1 MIIEHMPLAF
11 LLTNSDG
18 SPMTMM
24 ELFKHGKEIMWP
36 ILLVSFVM
44 ITVAVERMIFM
55 IRENARRQP
64 DVVNK
69 MLEKVE
75 SNDIEGALEL
85 GNKSQDYVARILVY
99 AISHK
104 EHSLGNAF
112 TRAASQEM
120 QRFSQGL
127 PTLDT
132 CITAAPLLGLL
143 GTVTGMMG
151 TFAALNSGGGDIGA
165 STGAITGGV
174 AEALIATMCGIA
186 IAVTGLLPFNILN
199 ARVEEA
205 RHEIEDASNSLEII
219 INKAGAP
226 YKSVTTPAQ

>member
-1 MIIEHMPLAF
+1 MPLAI

-18 SPMTMM
+18 SPMTAM
-24 ELFKHGKEIMWP
+24 ELFKHGGPIMWP
-36 ILLVSFVM
+36 IIVVSFLV
-44 ITVAVERMIFM
+44 ITVAIERAIFM
-55 IRENARRQP
+55 FRENARRQP
-64 DVVNK
+64 EVVEK

-75 SNDIEGALEL
+75 ANDIDGALEM
-85 GNKSQDYVARILVY
+85 GKKSQDYVARILVY

-104 EHSLGNAF
+104 EHSLGNSF
-112 TRAASQEM
+112 SRASNQEM
-120 QRFSQGL
+120 QRFGQGL

-151 TFAALNSGGGDIGA
+151 TFAALNSGSGDIGA

-174 AEALIATMCGIA
+174 AEALIATMCGLAIA
-186 IAVTGLLPFNILN
+186 ITGLLPFNILN
-199 ARVEEA
+199 SRLDEA

-219 INKAGAP
+219 IKKAGSP
-226 YKSVTTPAQ
+226 SPH

>member
-1 MIIEHMPLAF
+1 MITANMPLAI

-18 SPMTMM
+18 SPMTAM
-24 ELFKHGKEIMWP
+24 ELFKHGGPIMWP
-36 ILLVSFVM
+36 ILIVSFIL
-44 ITVAVERMIFM
+44 ITVAMERVIF
-55 IRENARRQP
+55 IFRENGRRQP
-64 DVVNK
+64 EVVEK

-75 SNDIEGALEL
+75 ANDVNGALEL
-85 GNKSQDYVARILVY
+85 GKKSEDYVARILVY

-104 EHSLGNAF
+104 SHSLANSF
-112 TRAASQEM
+112 TRAANQEM
-120 QRFSQGL
+120 QRFSLGL

-151 TFAALNSGGGDIGA
+151 TFAALNSGSGDIGA

-174 AEALIATMCGIA
+174 AEALIATMCGLAIA
-186 IAVTGLLPFNILN
+186 ITGLLPFNYLN
-199 ARVEEA
+199 ARLDEA

-219 INKAGAP
+219 INKSSSTAAR
-226 YKSVTTPAQ
+226 

>member
-1 MIIEHMPLAF
+1 MPLAF
-11 LLTNSDG
+11 LLTNTDG
-18 SPMTMM
+18 SPMTAM
-24 ELFKHGKEIMWP
+24 ELFKHGGPIMWP
-36 ILLVSFVM
+36 ILLVSFMM
-44 ITVAVERMIFM
+44 ITVAVERVIF
-55 IRENARRQP
+55 IFRENGRRQP
-64 DVVNK
+64 EVVNK

-75 SNDIEGALEL
+75 ANDIDGALEM
-85 GNKSQDYVARILVY
+85 GKKSQDYIARILVY

-112 TRAASQEM
+112 TRAANQEM

-151 TFAALNSGGGDIGA
+151 TFAALNSGSGDISA

-174 AEALIATMCGIA
+174 AEALIATMCGLV

-199 ARVEEA
+199 ARVEIA
-205 RHEIEDASNSLEII
+205 RHEVEDASNSLEII
-219 INKAGAP
+219 INK
-226 YKSVTTPAQ
+226 SVGTSSH